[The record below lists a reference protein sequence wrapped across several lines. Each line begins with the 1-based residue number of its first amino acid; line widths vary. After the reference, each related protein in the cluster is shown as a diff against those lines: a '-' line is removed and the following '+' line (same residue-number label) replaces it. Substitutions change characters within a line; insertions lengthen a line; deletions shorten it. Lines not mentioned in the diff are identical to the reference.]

1 MNKKFK
7 LKKGDEV
14 IVLAGKDK
22 GKTGKIIKIVPK
34 QMKVIVS
41 EINKV
46 KKNQKPDN
54 NQPGGI
60 IDKEMPIH
68 ISNLSFY
75 DPELKKGIRIG
86 YKLDKNKKVL
96 QSQAD
101 CIDGLKDALD
111 VTIALTAHYL
121 EKHVFEYCVT
131 TNTISELNS
140 YITNASQRESDIL
153 IKKMHNLFDA
163 TPKNKSVLKQMPL
176 KKLLDNAKMRLL
188 DSEAYKYNDRKT
200 ANYDF
205 MVNMLKME
213 RTLAKADHPFIV
225 LSLNAEN

>member
-1 MNKKFK
+1 MINKLK

-22 GKTGKIIKIVPK
+22 GKTGKIIKMVPK
-34 QMKVIVS
+34 QMKAVVS

-86 YKLDKNKKVL
+86 YKLNKNKKTRV
-96 QSQAD
+96 
-101 CIDGLKDALD
+101 
-111 VTIALTAHYL
+111 
-121 EKHVFEYCVT
+121 
-131 TNTISELNS
+131 
-140 YITNASQRESDIL
+140 
-153 IKKMHNLFDA
+153 
-163 TPKNKSVLKQMPL
+163 NKSSGK
-176 KKLLDNAKMRLL
+176 
-188 DSEAYKYNDRKT
+188 E
-200 ANYDF
+200 
-205 MVNMLKME
+205 
-213 RTLAKADHPFIV
+213 I
-225 LSLNAEN
+225 